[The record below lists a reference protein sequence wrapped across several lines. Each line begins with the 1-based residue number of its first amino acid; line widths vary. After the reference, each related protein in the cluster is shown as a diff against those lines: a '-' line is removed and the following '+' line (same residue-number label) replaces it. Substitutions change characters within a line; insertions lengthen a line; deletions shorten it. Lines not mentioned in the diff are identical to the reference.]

1 MNKARVVLATL
12 IAPAIPIL
20 LIYGLTLI
28 MDGPD
33 PVADN
38 ELARVSLLLLPA
50 VLLAYPWSLLGGTV
64 IVIVL
69 RMLGKF
75 SLVGIAIGGLLL
87 GAIPAAIGA
96 ARSDSLSMLNAILVF
111 GIAGLSVMLAW
122 YWLSG
127 VRSQGKR

>member
-33 PVADN
+33 PVTDN
-38 ELARVSLLLLPA
+38 EIARVSLLLLPA
-50 VLLAYPWSLLGGTV
+50 VLLAYPWSLLGGAV
-64 IVIVL
+64 IVVVL
-69 RMLGKF
+69 RVLDKF
-75 SLVGIAIGGLLL
+75 SLGGMAIGGFLL

-96 ARSDSLSMLNAILVF
+96 ARSDALPMLNAIVVF
-111 GIAGLSVMLAW
+111 GLAGLSVMLGW

-127 VRSQGKR
+127 FRSQGKR